1 MTRKNIQVAPSPRQL
16 LNGQGVQ
23 RISGFKS
30 ECHGIRFGTLN
41 VGSLCGRKTKV
52 CEELKKRKVDVCCI
66 QETKWKGQGARFMGT
81 SGRRYKLWRSGNGA
95 GFGGVGVLVK
105 EEISGN
111 VVEVRRKSDRVMAI
125 VLTLGREVMCVIC
138 AYGPQSGRPDAKK
151 VRFYDEMGSEWD
163 LGSSSE
169 IIVSLGDFNGH
180 VGKYAEGFEGVHG
193 GNGVGKRNA
202 EGRRL
207 LEFCDERQL
216 CVANTWFKKTDKRKI
231 TYSAGGGCGTEIDF
245 VIVGEKYRKY
255 IRDVKVIPWELQHRM
270 VVVDLDKKVLKK
282 IVRKE
287 RIVRRKI
294 WKLNENQTRVRFEK
308 TVKEL
313 VSTDA
318 PDLWK
323 TFRGGVLKA
332 CDELC
337 GKKKSRRDQGDM
349 WWWNDEVKDTIT
361 RKKAVFKEL
370 CRFPSEQNK
379 TQYKRIKNQTRKIV
393 ARAMRMEA
401 NQELNNLYQN
411 SNSVFYFL
419 RRMKKKG
426 KDVEGGRCSRGGDG
440 RLGFIEE
447 DRAKIWKEHMEKIM
461 NEENEWD
468 RVVETDLVEGPV
480 EKVVHD
486 EIVEA
491 MQSMKSRKATGTSE
505 VSVEMIV
512 ASGEIGVKVMME
524 LCQRVLDG
532 GVMPDE
538 WKTSVIV
545 PIFKGKGD
553 VMSCGSYRGVKLP
566 EHAMKIVERVLER
579 RIRTLV
585 NLNEMQFGFMPG
597 KGTVDAIFIV
607 RRMQEEYQKKDKKLY
622 RVFKQ
627 SSSIFKLLL
636 HQKCI
641 SDNNETCTQ

>member
-1 MTRKNIQVAPSPRQL
+1 M
-16 LNGQGVQ
+16 
-23 RISGFKS
+23 
-30 ECHGIRFGTLN
+30 
-41 VGSLCGRKTKV
+41 
-52 CEELKKRKVDVCCI
+52 
-66 QETKWKGQGARFMGT
+66 
-81 SGRRYKLWRSGNGA
+81 
-95 GFGGVGVLVK
+95 
-105 EEISGN
+105 
-111 VVEVRRKSDRVMAI
+111 
-125 VLTLGREVMCVIC
+125 
-138 AYGPQSGRPDAKK
+138 
-151 VRFYDEMGSEWD
+151 
-163 LGSSSE
+163 
-169 IIVSLGDFNGH
+169 
-180 VGKYAEGFEGVHG
+180 
-193 GNGVGKRNA
+193 
-202 EGRRL
+202 
-207 LEFCDERQL
+207 
-216 CVANTWFKKTDKRKI
+216 ANTWFKKTDKRKI

-245 VIVGEKYRKY
+245 VLVGEKYRKY

-270 VVVDLDKKVLKK
+270 VVVDLDKKALKK

-287 RIVRRKI
+287 RIIRRKI

-308 TVKEL
+308 IVKKL

-323 TFRGGVLKA
+323 TFRDGVLKA
-332 CDELC
+332 WDELC

-349 WWWNDEVKDTIT
+349 WWWNDGVKDTIT
-361 RKKAVFKEL
+361 RKKAAFKEL

-379 TQYKRIKNQTRKIV
+379 TQYKRIRNQTRKIV

-401 NQELNNLYQN
+401 NQELNKLYQN

-419 RRMKKKG
+419 RRMKIEG
-426 KDVEGGRCSRGGDG
+426 KDVKRGRCLRGRDG
-440 RLGFIEE
+440 GLGFVE

-468 RVVETDLVEGPV
+468 HMVETDLVEGPV
-480 EKVVHD
+480 EKVAHD

-491 MQSMKSRKATGTSE
+491 IQSMKSRKVTGTSE

-532 GVMPDE
+532 GGMPDE
-538 WKTSVIV
+538 RKTTVIV

-553 VMSCGSYRGVKLP
+553 VMSCGSYRGVKLL

-622 RVFKQ
+622 MCFVDMEKAFDRVPRKVMEWAMRKKSLSVMSLYDGAKTRVKMGSAYSEEFEVKVVVHQ
-627 SSSIFKLLL
+627 GSMLSPLLFAIVVEVITENARRGVVNELLYADDLVIMSEDMEDLKERFWNWKNALESKGLKVNTRKTKLMVSGSEGELYKSKIDPCGVCGRRVMANSVLCTKCGSWVHGKCAKIKRATASLAMHFVCSKCKGLMEGTMDSIKKL
-636 HQKCI
+636 C
-641 SDNNETCTQ
+641 DEVETVNGFCYLGERFNASGGCERQLQQE